1 MPIVTAIT
9 GKMPNFGD
17 VMFWVSFGDS
27 QQAGAKVQAN
37 TIRDICEDSLFC
49 KDYFEKMRFTD
60 EECEFIRKDDPKNPL
75 PIKKRCFMFKVKGAA
90 GGSVR
95 GIRYKT
101 ERPQCHEIGTIVE
114 TDLGIMR
121 VEEYPFNHGVHIEDG
136 LEIKLFGLT
145 KSERVTED
153 HKYWTKKCTNDQIY
167 SKSEKRLVKN
177 YIEEAPDWCEAKDL
191 TRRHWIGSPID
202 YRVED
207 VQAIEH
213 LVSNITERRENG
225 SIVNTEYAPEYKVPE
240 YFNDNEWWWLYGL
253 WLGDGQIHGKNKHK
267 EGIYR
272 YSSFGWSVAH
282 TQPKIAEKIKEF
294 FSRYDRPV
302 SVTIKSGCDL
312 YTANH
317 SAIAR
322 WLASHKNGNS
332 IKNMPDWI
340 LKLDFKKQKQILLG
354 YIAADG
360 YIDNKKVSQQVRIN
374 SVNLNVLKQL
384 QVICSRLGLPTYIRN
399 TKKAGKQVFTS
410 TGREHDINHQ
420 WELRLVENVKEVL
433 GIDVSASTKVR
444 FKQVHIKDGMLW
456 RQFKESNEVKDLKVI
471 PITIKDR
478 TRGSEPKSTYI
489 TAFGRSKNCFTF
501 DDIIKNEADAGSAII
516 MAKLK
521 SMIYSDAEN
530 ALGKKGKIIIVN
542 TPFNKKD
549 PVYQALEGGVWTPV
563 CLPVC
568 EKIYLDMPKSEYRGS
583 WEAMK
588 PYEEIMEKYEDAYYG
603 DTLREFNQELMLRIS
618 SEEDKLI
625 PDKLLEGQWY
635 KRTDI
640 LKNLYAYNLYMTTD
654 FTTTGN
660 KGSDLSGIAVWAV
673 NHNQDWFMLD
683 LCLRKQEVEQQYN
696 EVFRFIDTYTPE
708 NKTFEVGVEVDG
720 NQRSHIHAL
729 KDRMRQRLN
738 YFTIARQRGSQPGAE
753 GILSRLE
760 GGNKHW
766 RMRMMLPM
774 FQNRKIF
781 FPEELRHS
789 PDMVELMDEIRY
801 TSYTRFNCVSGDTL
815 VDTPNG
821 KIMMSDI
828 RHNDSVLT
836 QNGYTSVNSKASNPI
851 ITGVEQTYTI
861 TTIDGEMHLTA
872 EHKVLTMRGY
882 VMVKDLTSTDL
893 IIRNTECKSS
903 NMDTN
908 GQDKKVDTT
917 NQQHQLMEKENGF
930 IVKYMKEKMEKLK
943 KDMKFIIKMKTKT
956 IMNHLILK
964 YYHLKIINLC
974 MLEEKN
980 TGTIENKE
988 ENTKD
993 EREQTIE
1000 NKEIKIGFVRTVIV
1014 SLKSMIKLKMKQNSV
1029 ANHAEENTVNFKKM
1043 RTILNLLQSNVL
1055 YAILNLNKNQQ
1066 IKYAV
1071 QKSAEKYILK
1081 KTEEVKLSFDCACRA
1096 TMNSKQLEALHESFA
1111 QKNVEI
1117 LIETSSL
1124 QDAHAENVEK
1134 NLWKRLQNSSIAQIV
1149 ASTSLIIKIE
1159 KRKIEPVYD
1168 FEVKGTNNFSSNN
1181 MVIHNCK
1188 HDDGMDLLSMINA
1201 LEVIYPAKNMSYIP
1215 TKIKDGRVAADDIYG
1230 MINRHSDEE
1239 YSAYDSY

>member
-1 MPIVTAIT
+1 METFKAPVIEIINPNVSPEIEGDNSVAYENWKAYEKAVEEGIEEAPKEIVPRKHERYEFNVDKALDCIDLTFNGYSPSRDAIEFFNIMRLVYGEDFETDNALMHYFLVDLVYGNIKRENFPYSQEINEKIRLNSKKIAIIASRFSAKSTIITAFMPIVTAIT
-9 GKMPNFGD
+9 GKMPNFGE

-27 QQAGAKVQAN
+27 QQSGAKVQAN

-60 EECEFIRKDDPKNPL
+60 EECEFIRKDDPRNPL

-101 ERPQCHEIGTIVE
+101 ERPQI
-114 TDLGIMR
+114 
-121 VEEYPFNHGVHIEDG
+121 
-136 LEIKLFGLT
+136 
-145 KSERVTED
+145 
-153 HKYWTKKCTNDQIY
+153 
-167 SKSEKRLVKN
+167 
-177 YIEEAPDWCEAKDL
+177 
-191 TRRHWIGSPID
+191 
-202 YRVED
+202 
-207 VQAIEH
+207 
-213 LVSNITERRENG
+213 
-225 SIVNTEYAPEYKVPE
+225 
-240 YFNDNEWWWLYGL
+240 
-253 WLGDGQIHGKNKHK
+253 
-267 EGIYR
+267 
-272 YSSFGWSVAH
+272 
-282 TQPKIAEKIKEF
+282 
-294 FSRYDRPV
+294 FS
-302 SVTIKSGCDL
+302 
-312 YTANH
+312 
-317 SAIAR
+317 
-322 WLASHKNGNS
+322 
-332 IKNMPDWI
+332 
-340 LKLDFKKQKQILLG
+340 
-354 YIAADG
+354 
-360 YIDNKKVSQQVRIN
+360 
-374 SVNLNVLKQL
+374 
-384 QVICSRLGLPTYIRN
+384 
-399 TKKAGKQVFTS
+399 
-410 TGREHDINHQ
+410 
-420 WELRLVENVKEVL
+420 
-433 GIDVSASTKVR
+433 
-444 FKQVHIKDGMLW
+444 
-456 RQFKESNEVKDLKVI
+456 
-471 PITIKDR
+471 
-478 TRGSEPKSTYI
+478 
-489 TAFGRSKNCFTF
+489 F

-516 MAKLK
+516 MKKLT

-549 PVYQALEGGVWTPV
+549 PVYTALENGVWTPV

-588 PYEEIMEKYEDAYYG
+588 PYEEIMEKYEDSYYG

-625 PDKLLEGQWY
+625 PDKLLESQWY

-729 KDRMRQRLN
+729 KDRMRQRMN

-836 QNGYTSVNSKASNPI
+836 QNGYTSVNSNASNPI

-882 VMVKDLTSTDL
+882 VIVKDLTSTDL
-893 IIRNTECKSS
+893 IIRNIECKLS

-908 GQDKKVDTT
+908 GQDKKVDII

-943 KDMKFIIKMKTKT
+943 KDMRFIIKMKIKT
-956 IMNHLILK
+956 ITNLLILK
-964 YYHLKIINLC
+964 YYRLKIISLG

-988 ENTKD
+988 EIMKV
-993 EREQTIE
+993 Q
-1000 NKEIKIGFVRTVIV
+1000 KEKKKEKTETKIGFVRTVIV

-1134 NLWKRLQNSSIAQIV
+1134 NLLKRLQNLSIAQIV

-1215 TKIKDGRVAADDIYG
+1215 TKIKDGKVAADDIYG
-1230 MINRHSDEE
+1230 MINRHSDED

>member
-1 MPIVTAIT
+1 METSKAPEIEIINPNVSPEIEGDESIAYENWKAYEKAVEEGIEEAPKEIIPRKHERYEFNVDKALDCIDLTFNGYTPSRDAIEFFNIMRLVYGEDFETDNALMHYFLVDLVYGNVKRENFPYSQEINEKIRLNSKKIAIIASRFSAKSTIITAFMPIVTAIT

-101 ERPQCHEIGTIVE
+101 ERPQI
-114 TDLGIMR
+114 
-121 VEEYPFNHGVHIEDG
+121 
-136 LEIKLFGLT
+136 
-145 KSERVTED
+145 
-153 HKYWTKKCTNDQIY
+153 
-167 SKSEKRLVKN
+167 
-177 YIEEAPDWCEAKDL
+177 
-191 TRRHWIGSPID
+191 
-202 YRVED
+202 
-207 VQAIEH
+207 
-213 LVSNITERRENG
+213 
-225 SIVNTEYAPEYKVPE
+225 
-240 YFNDNEWWWLYGL
+240 
-253 WLGDGQIHGKNKHK
+253 
-267 EGIYR
+267 
-272 YSSFGWSVAH
+272 
-282 TQPKIAEKIKEF
+282 
-294 FSRYDRPV
+294 FS
-302 SVTIKSGCDL
+302 
-312 YTANH
+312 
-317 SAIAR
+317 
-322 WLASHKNGNS
+322 
-332 IKNMPDWI
+332 
-340 LKLDFKKQKQILLG
+340 
-354 YIAADG
+354 
-360 YIDNKKVSQQVRIN
+360 
-374 SVNLNVLKQL
+374 
-384 QVICSRLGLPTYIRN
+384 
-399 TKKAGKQVFTS
+399 
-410 TGREHDINHQ
+410 
-420 WELRLVENVKEVL
+420 
-433 GIDVSASTKVR
+433 
-444 FKQVHIKDGMLW
+444 
-456 RQFKESNEVKDLKVI
+456 
-471 PITIKDR
+471 
-478 TRGSEPKSTYI
+478 
-489 TAFGRSKNCFTF
+489 F

-588 PYEEIMEKYEDAYYG
+588 PFEAIMEKYEDAYYG

-625 PDKLLEGQWY
+625 PDKLLESQWY

-660 KGSDLSGIAVWAV
+660 KGSDLSGIAVWAI

-729 KDRMRQRLN
+729 KDRMRQRMN

-753 GILSRLE
+753 GILSRME

-789 PDMVELMDEIRY
+789 PDMVELIDEIRY

-815 VDTPNG
+815 VDTQNG
-821 KIMMSDI
+821 KMVMSDI
-828 RHNDSVLT
+828 KHNDSVLT

-908 GQDKKVDTT
+908 GQDKKVDTI

-943 KDMKFIIKMKTKT
+943 INMRFIIKMKTKT

-993 EREQTIE
+993 KREHTIE

-1014 SLKSMIKLKMKQNSV
+1014 SLKLMIKRKMKQNSV
-1029 ANHAEENTVNFKKM
+1029 ANHAEENTVIFKKM
-1043 RTILNLLQSNVL
+1043 RTMLNLLQSNAL

-1081 KTEEVKLSFDCACRA
+1081 KTEEVNLSFDCACRA
-1096 TMNSKQLEALHESFA
+1096 TMNLKQLEALHESFA

-1215 TKIKDGRVAADDIYG
+1215 TKIKDGKVAADDIYG
-1230 MINRHSDEE
+1230 MINRHSDED

>member
-101 ERPQCHEIGTIVE
+101 ERPQI
-114 TDLGIMR
+114 
-121 VEEYPFNHGVHIEDG
+121 
-136 LEIKLFGLT
+136 
-145 KSERVTED
+145 
-153 HKYWTKKCTNDQIY
+153 
-167 SKSEKRLVKN
+167 
-177 YIEEAPDWCEAKDL
+177 
-191 TRRHWIGSPID
+191 
-202 YRVED
+202 
-207 VQAIEH
+207 
-213 LVSNITERRENG
+213 
-225 SIVNTEYAPEYKVPE
+225 
-240 YFNDNEWWWLYGL
+240 
-253 WLGDGQIHGKNKHK
+253 
-267 EGIYR
+267 
-272 YSSFGWSVAH
+272 
-282 TQPKIAEKIKEF
+282 
-294 FSRYDRPV
+294 FS
-302 SVTIKSGCDL
+302 
-312 YTANH
+312 
-317 SAIAR
+317 
-322 WLASHKNGNS
+322 
-332 IKNMPDWI
+332 
-340 LKLDFKKQKQILLG
+340 
-354 YIAADG
+354 
-360 YIDNKKVSQQVRIN
+360 
-374 SVNLNVLKQL
+374 
-384 QVICSRLGLPTYIRN
+384 
-399 TKKAGKQVFTS
+399 
-410 TGREHDINHQ
+410 
-420 WELRLVENVKEVL
+420 
-433 GIDVSASTKVR
+433 
-444 FKQVHIKDGMLW
+444 
-456 RQFKESNEVKDLKVI
+456 
-471 PITIKDR
+471 
-478 TRGSEPKSTYI
+478 
-489 TAFGRSKNCFTF
+489 F

-588 PYEEIMEKYEDAYYG
+588 PFEAIMEKYEDAYYG
-603 DTLREFNQELMLRIS
+603 DTLREFMQELMLRIS

-660 KGSDLSGIAVWAV
+660 KGSDLSGTAVWAV

-729 KDRMRQRLN
+729 KDRMRQRMN

-801 TSYTRFNCVSGDTL
+801 TSYTRFNS
-815 VDTPNG
+815 
-821 KIMMSDI
+821 
-828 RHNDSVLT
+828 
-836 QNGYTSVNSKASNPI
+836 
-851 ITGVEQTYTI
+851 
-861 TTIDGEMHLTA
+861 
-872 EHKVLTMRGY
+872 
-882 VMVKDLTSTDL
+882 
-893 IIRNTECKSS
+893 
-903 NMDTN
+903 
-908 GQDKKVDTT
+908 
-917 NQQHQLMEKENGF
+917 
-930 IVKYMKEKMEKLK
+930 
-943 KDMKFIIKMKTKT
+943 
-956 IMNHLILK
+956 
-964 YYHLKIINLC
+964 
-974 MLEEKN
+974 
-980 TGTIENKE
+980 
-988 ENTKD
+988 
-993 EREQTIE
+993 
-1000 NKEIKIGFVRTVIV
+1000 
-1014 SLKSMIKLKMKQNSV
+1014 
-1029 ANHAEENTVNFKKM
+1029 
-1043 RTILNLLQSNVL
+1043 
-1055 YAILNLNKNQQ
+1055 
-1066 IKYAV
+1066 
-1071 QKSAEKYILK
+1071 
-1081 KTEEVKLSFDCACRA
+1081 
-1096 TMNSKQLEALHESFA
+1096 
-1111 QKNVEI
+1111 
-1117 LIETSSL
+1117 
-1124 QDAHAENVEK
+1124 
-1134 NLWKRLQNSSIAQIV
+1134 
-1149 ASTSLIIKIE
+1149 
-1159 KRKIEPVYD
+1159 
-1168 FEVKGTNNFSSNN
+1168 
-1181 MVIHNCK
+1181 K

-1201 LEVIYPAKNMSYIP
+1201 LEVVYPAKNMSYIP
-1215 TKIKDGRVAADDIYG
+1215 TKIKDGKVAADDIYG
-1230 MINRHSDEE
+1230 MINRYSDEE

>member
-1 MPIVTAIT
+1 METFKAPEIEIINPNVSPEIEGDNSIAYENWKAYEKAVEEGIEEAPKEIVPRKHERYEFNVDKALDCIDLTFNGYTPSRDAIEFFNIMRLVYGEDFETDNALMHYFLVDLVYGNVKRENFPYSQEINEKIRLNSKKIAIIASRFSAKSTIITAFMPIVTAIT

-101 ERPQCHEIGTIVE
+101 ERPQI
-114 TDLGIMR
+114 
-121 VEEYPFNHGVHIEDG
+121 
-136 LEIKLFGLT
+136 
-145 KSERVTED
+145 
-153 HKYWTKKCTNDQIY
+153 
-167 SKSEKRLVKN
+167 
-177 YIEEAPDWCEAKDL
+177 
-191 TRRHWIGSPID
+191 
-202 YRVED
+202 
-207 VQAIEH
+207 
-213 LVSNITERRENG
+213 
-225 SIVNTEYAPEYKVPE
+225 
-240 YFNDNEWWWLYGL
+240 
-253 WLGDGQIHGKNKHK
+253 
-267 EGIYR
+267 
-272 YSSFGWSVAH
+272 
-282 TQPKIAEKIKEF
+282 
-294 FSRYDRPV
+294 FS
-302 SVTIKSGCDL
+302 
-312 YTANH
+312 
-317 SAIAR
+317 
-322 WLASHKNGNS
+322 
-332 IKNMPDWI
+332 
-340 LKLDFKKQKQILLG
+340 
-354 YIAADG
+354 
-360 YIDNKKVSQQVRIN
+360 
-374 SVNLNVLKQL
+374 
-384 QVICSRLGLPTYIRN
+384 
-399 TKKAGKQVFTS
+399 
-410 TGREHDINHQ
+410 
-420 WELRLVENVKEVL
+420 
-433 GIDVSASTKVR
+433 
-444 FKQVHIKDGMLW
+444 
-456 RQFKESNEVKDLKVI
+456 
-471 PITIKDR
+471 
-478 TRGSEPKSTYI
+478 
-489 TAFGRSKNCFTF
+489 F

-588 PYEEIMEKYEDAYYG
+588 PFEAIMEKYEDAYYG
-603 DTLREFNQELMLRIS
+603 DTLREFMQELMLRIS

-625 PDKLLEGQWY
+625 PDKLLESQWY

-729 KDRMRQRLN
+729 KDRMRQRMN

-801 TSYTRFNCVSGDTL
+801 TSYTRFNCVSGDTII
-815 VDTPNG
+815 DTPNG
-821 KIMMSDI
+821 KMVMSDI
-828 RHNDSVLT
+828 KHNDSVLT
-836 QNGYTSVNSKASNPI
+836 QNGYTSENSKASNPI

-861 TTIDGEMHLTA
+861 TTIDGEMHLTS
-872 EHKVLTMRGY
+872 EHKVLTIRGY

-903 NMDTN
+903 NMNTN
-908 GQDKKVDTT
+908 GQDKKVDTI

-964 YYHLKIINLC
+964 YYHLKIISLC

-980 TGTIENKE
+980 TGIIEKKE

-993 EREQTIE
+993 EREQTIK
-1000 NKEIKIGFVRTVIV
+1000 NKEIKIGFVSTVIV
-1014 SLKSMIKLKMKQNSV
+1014 SLKLMIKRKMKQNSV
-1029 ANHAEENTVNFKKM
+1029 ANHAEESIVNFKKM

-1096 TMNSKQLEALHESFA
+1096 TMNLKQLEALHESFA
-1111 QKNVEI
+1111 QKNAEM
-1117 LIETSSL
+1117 LIETSLL
-1124 QDAHAENVEK
+1124 QNAHAENVEK
-1134 NLWKRLQNSSIAQIV
+1134 NLWQRLQNLSIAQIV
-1149 ASTSLIIKIE
+1149 ANTSLIIKVE

-1215 TKIKDGRVAADDIYG
+1215 TKIKDGKVAADDIYG
-1230 MINRHSDEE
+1230 IINRHSDED